1 MPSVV
6 RVGSPQ
12 SVRVDR
18 GSEWGNP
25 FRIGKDGNRVQV
37 IAKYSRWLRSQPQL
51 LERVYTLRG
60 KDLACHCA
68 PLPCHAD
75 LLLRLANTRPV
86 A

>member
-6 RVGSPQ
+6 RIGAPGA
-12 SVRVDR
+12 VRVDR
-18 GSEWGNP
+18 KSDWGNP
-25 FRIGKDGNRVQV
+25 FVIGRDGTRVQV

-51 LERVYTLRG
+51 LSRLPEIRG

-68 PLPCHAD
+68 PLPCHAEI
-75 LLLRLANTRPV
+75 LLRLAN

>member
-6 RVGSPQ
+6 KIGSPGAI
-12 SVRVDR
+12 RVDR
-18 GSEWGNP
+18 KSPWGNP
-25 FRIGKDGNRVQV
+25 FVLGVDGNRVQV
-37 IAKYSRWLRSQPQL
+37 IAKYSRWLRSQPEL
-51 LERVYTLRG
+51 LRRLPEIRG

-75 LLLRLANTRPV
+75 LLLRLAN